1 MKWQKAFLREEN
13 TKYFLTDFQTE
24 KFFCRKPGREIV
36 MSDFRTEY
44 STKFRKSENISVCFP
59 EKQTISSGYSVKS
72 IAKHIKY
79 ERTDSFFAVK
89 KYWHGNCVTKY
100 RTKSN
105 HNQRRILW
113 ELEHTKPI
121 LRE

>member
-24 KFFCRKPGREIV
+24 KFFCRKPGRKIV

-59 EKQTISSGYSVKS
+59 EKQTISSGYSAKS

-79 ERTDSFFAVK
+79 ERTDSFLLSESIGMEIALLNTEPKVIIIK
-89 KYWHGNCVTKY
+89 GGYYGSWNIRSLY
-100 RTKSN
+100 
-105 HNQRRILW
+105 
-113 ELEHTKPI
+113 
-121 LRE
+121 